1 MYFLRRRHGRKTQSD
16 QSRDQRRDKPPAAA
30 QVPAMPVYAEPE
42 QDPARPIYAEPEETE
57 PPRPVVIKKA
67 RRSRADQ
74 AEIDDCKPAGTFR
87 AGTLH
92 IARIPSSGASQGKH

>member
-16 QSRDQRRDKPPAAA
+16 QSRDQRRDKPPAAVTPAFGTPAVA
-30 QVPAMPVYAEPE
+30 QAPAFPVYV
-42 QDPARPIYAEPEETE
+42 EPEEAE

-67 RRSRADQ
+67 RRSREAL
-74 AEIDDCKPAGTFR
+74 AEADDCKPAGTFR